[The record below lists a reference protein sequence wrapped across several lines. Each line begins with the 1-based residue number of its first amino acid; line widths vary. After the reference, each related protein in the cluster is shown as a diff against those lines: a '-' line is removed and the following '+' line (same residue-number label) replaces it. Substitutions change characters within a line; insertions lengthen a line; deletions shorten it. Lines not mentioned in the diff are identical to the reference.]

1 MRHRKTAITLTVVVL
16 AMTACY
22 EQPPISRFYL
32 APQHTYKQQG
42 SVREMVIQ
50 LEEMKFPDYEG
61 KAEFVSYCA
70 ICHSLRYIVTQPNF
84 SRATWTAEVH
94 KMTEK
99 YGAPIDSATSSK
111 IVDYLVA
118 IKGG

>member
-1 MRHRKTAITLTVVVL
+1 MVCILLIVLMATAIS
-16 AMTACY
+16 ACY
-22 EQPPISRFYL
+22 QQPPISRFYL
-32 APQHTYKQQG
+32 APQHTYSQCGTVQ
-42 SVREMVIQ
+42 EMVIQ
-50 LEEMKFPDYEG
+50 PEEMKFPDGDG

-118 IKGG
+118 IKGE